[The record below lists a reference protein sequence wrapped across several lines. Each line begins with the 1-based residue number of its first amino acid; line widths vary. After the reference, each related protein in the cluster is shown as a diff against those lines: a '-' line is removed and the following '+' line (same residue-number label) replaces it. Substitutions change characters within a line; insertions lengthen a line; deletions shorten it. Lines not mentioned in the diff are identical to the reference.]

1 MKNIALLQQ
10 LLNQLLK
17 LNPPLAINDKF
28 DNATKQAVKQFETK
42 YRVNPPDTNV
52 TEATWIRLGEIIGTK
67 RLLEIIPRLNC
78 NEELVELFG
87 LVPDCAVIEKYD
99 YPAFSGDDLA
109 SVKNGLSLAKK
120 LVAESIEKDAVLS
133 KQGVPSIQ
141 KMLDGVILEGAKAN
155 TFDGRKSKQLIQDG
169 KEPMKTVK
177 TFFADHK
184 ADIGA
189 IVRFYWG
196 RKGTN
201 VMFIGHFYFDTTIA
215 QVRAFM
221 IMHEAVHLVENK
233 QDTDFGQTGGTRAEG
248 SRALSEMLVD
258 AFFPILKTFKGN
270 KGII

>member
-1 MKNIALLQQ
+1 MKNVALLQQ

-28 DNATKQAVKQFETK
+28 DNPTKQAVKQFETK
-42 YRVNPPDTNV
+42 YRINPPDTTV

-78 NEELVELFG
+78 NKELVELFG
-87 LVPDCAVIEKYD
+87 LVPDCAVIEKFD
-99 YPAFSGDDLA
+99 YPAFSGSDLTL
-109 SVKNGLSLAKK
+109 VKNGLSDAKK
-120 LVAESIEKDAVLS
+120 LVAGNLKNDAVLS
-133 KQGVPSIQ
+133 KQGIPSIQ
-141 KMLDGVILEGAKAN
+141 KMLDGVILEGSTAN

-177 TFFADHK
+177 TFFTDHK

-189 IVRFYWG
+189 IVRFNWG

-201 VMFIGHFYFDTTIA
+201 VMFIGQFYFDTTIA
-215 QVRAFM
+215 QVRAFI

-233 QDTDFGQTGGTRAEG
+233 SDTDFGQPGGTRAEG
-248 SRALSEMLVD
+248 SKTLSKMLVD
-258 AFFPILKTFKGN
+258 AFFPILVTYKGN
-270 KGII
+270 LGII